1 MKETK
6 NANYWDM
13 TEEMRAK
20 KLAEA
25 KARFGK
31 PFITEVLVQRNTEPS
46 FILRE
51 IERRSEEAQA
61 VRALPSISFKRDR
74 LSSSWVPPSL
84 CAKSAVVWEQG
95 APETSRSTISGV
107 EKNDEKKTPPS
118 KRYGLPD
125 LERFM
130 SHFQLVQSR

>member
-13 TEEMRAK
+13 TEETRAR

-51 IERRSEEAQA
+51 IERRSEEAHA
-61 VRALPSISFKRDR
+61 VRALPSISFKRAR
-74 LSSSWVPPSL
+74 LSPWAPPSL
-84 CAKSAVVWEQG
+84 CAKSSVIWEQG
-95 APETSRSTISGV
+95 APEMARSTSGV
-107 EKNDEKKTPPS
+107 EKNDERKTPPS
-118 KRYGLPD
+118 KRFGLPD
-125 LERFM
+125 LGRFM

>member
-13 TEEMRAK
+13 TEETRAR
-20 KLAEA
+20 KLADA

-61 VRALPSISFKRDR
+61 VRTLPSISFKRAR
-74 LSSSWVPPSL
+74 LSSWAPPSL
-84 CAKSAVVWEQG
+84 CAKSSVVWEQG
-95 APETSRSTISGV
+95 APETTRSTTGSV
-107 EKNDEKKTPPS
+107 EKNGEKKTAPP
-118 KRYGLPD
+118 KRFGLPD

-130 SHFQLVQSR
+130 SHFQLVQTR

>member
-13 TEEMRAK
+13 TEETRAR

-31 PFITEVLVQRNTEPS
+31 PFVTEVLVERNTEPS

-61 VRALPSISFKRDR
+61 VRTLPSISFKRAS
-74 LSSSWVPPSL
+74 LSSWAPPSL
-84 CAKSAVVWEQG
+84 CNKSSVIWEHG
-95 APETSRSTISGV
+95 APEIARSTSGA
-107 EKNDEKKTPPS
+107 EKKGEKKTAPS
-118 KRYGLPD
+118 KRFGLPD